1 MIDTFLPAVRRHLVR
16 ERGAQMG
23 KSQRARLLAAGLA
36 AITLGVAATAAWASS
51 ERAAAGSGAVAKVRL
66 PKKTIGVM
74 GPVNAAEIIKLGTDA
89 TVAAAKALGWK
100 TIQVDPGGDPA
111 KMAAGM
117 TSLVNAKVD
126 AIVLT
131 TIEPGVVASGLRAAK
146 RAGIPVIDT
155 HTLTHSSPLFAG
167 EYFLSPPREFA
178 LLNAR
183 MKKDIPSGTEIGTIN
198 LPQFLNAKIAGDLM
212 VAAAKQNGW
221 KIVASHDTD
230 VANSVP
236 DVQKAVGDMIRANPN
251 LKVLWACCDFGPTG
265 AIPAIRSS
273 GKDITIY
280 ALHGI
285 PSSIP
290 QARAG
295 PVVLEVAEYQ
305 KGGIIAIDQLARHFA
320 TGARIAKKTPPQYAY
335 KQTIVDSAN
344 AGKGYP
350 YPTGPMLK
358 PFVAKW
364 KKLYVLPAR

>member
-1 MIDTFLPAVRRHLVR
+1 
-16 ERGAQMG
+16 MG
-23 KSQRARLLAAGLA
+23 KRQRARLLTVAFATVVLALAG
-36 AITLGVAATAAWASS
+36 TVAAWASS
-51 ERAAAGSGAVAKVRL
+51 DGGSSRSGAAARAKLKL

-117 TSLVNAKVD
+117 TSLVNSHVS

-131 TIEPGVVASGLRAAK
+131 TIEPGVVAAGLRAAK

-167 EYFLSPPREFA
+167 EYFLSPPTEFN
-178 LLNAR
+178 LLLSR
-183 MKKDIPSGTEIGTIN
+183 MKKDVPRGSEIGTIN

-212 VAAAKQNGW
+212 VSAANANGW
-221 KIVASHDTD
+221 DIVASHDTD

-236 DVQKAVGDMIRANPN
+236 DVQKAVGDMIRAHPN
-251 LKVLWACCDFGPTG
+251 LKVIWSCCDFGPTG
-265 AIPAIRSS
+265 AIPAIRAS
-273 GKDITIY
+273 GKDIKVY
-280 ALHGI
+280 SLHGI

-290 QARAG
+290 QAQSGLA
-295 PVVLEVAEYQ
+295 VLEVAEYQ

-320 TGARIAKKTPPQYAY
+320 TGAKIARKTPKRYAY
-335 KQTIVDSAN
+335 KMTIVDQAN
-344 AGKGYP
+344 AAKGYP

-358 PFVAKW
+358 AFVAKW
-364 KKLYVLPAR
+364 KKLYRLPAR